1 MPTPLANKNLNLREL
16 KMINDRISLTTGNG
30 IANVV
35 LSRPDKMNAIDKKMF
50 EALVQTGEQIKADK
64 SIRVVVISGEGKS
77 FCAGLDMDSF
87 ASMLDPSAE
96 QKSIPNDLAKRTK
109 GIANDVQYAVWVWR
123 EIEVPVIAAI
133 HGVAV
138 GGGFQI
144 ALAAD
149 MRYAAPKT
157 RFSIMEIKWGLV
169 PDMSSTQLMRHLAS
183 EDVVREL
190 TYTGRIFEADE
201 AKEFGFVTK
210 VVDQPLEHA
219 MQIAEQIAT
228 KNPHAIRASKRIYNA
243 ANYLSQAEGLL
254 MESEEQ
260 AKIIGKPNQMEAV
273 MAEMQKRAPVFK
285 D

>member
-1 MPTPLANKNLNLREL
+1 
-16 KMINDRISLTTGNG
+16 MINERILLSTKDG

-35 LSRPDKMNAIDKKMF
+35 LSRADKMNAIDKKMF

-64 SIRVVVISGEGKS
+64 SIRVVVISGEGKA
-77 FCAGLDMDSF
+77 FCAGLDMSSF
-87 ASMLDPSAE
+87 AGMLEPSA
-96 QKSIPNDLAKRTK
+96 QQNSIPMDLAKRTK

-144 ALAAD
+144 TLAAD

-210 VVDQPLEHA
+210 VVDQPLEYA
-219 MQIAEQIAT
+219 MQIAEQIAA

-243 ANYLSQAEGLL
+243 ANYLSQAKGLL

-260 AKIIGKPNQMEAV
+260 DKIIGKPNQIEAV
-273 MAEMQKRAPVFK
+273 MAEIQNRAPVFK

>member
-1 MPTPLANKNLNLREL
+1 
-16 KMINDRISLTTGNG
+16 MINERISLNIKDG

-35 LSRPDKMNAIDKKMF
+35 LSRSDKMNAIDKKMF
-50 EALVQTGEQIKADK
+50 EALVQAGEQIKVDK
-64 SIRVVVISGEGKS
+64 SIRVVVISGEGKA
-77 FCAGLDMDSF
+77 FCAGLDMSSF
-87 ASMLDPSAE
+87 AGMLDPSA
-96 QKSIPNDLAKRTK
+96 QQNSIPIDLEKRTK

-133 HGVAV
+133 HGAAV

-149 MRYAAPKT
+149 MRYVAPKT

-210 VVDQPLEHA
+210 VVDQPLEYA
-219 MQIAEQIAT
+219 MQIAEQIAA

-243 ANYLSQAEGLL
+243 ANYLTQAEGLL

-260 AKIIGKPNQMEAV
+260 DKIIGKPNQIEAV
-273 MAEMQKRAPVFK
+273 MAEIQKRAPVFK